1 MQAAATAAEKMD
13 AIYGRQRYIYDATRR
28 YYLLGRDRLIGS
40 LKPPLGGAVLEVG
53 CGTARNLIRAAKRYP
68 DARFYGIDIS
78 EAMLKSA
85 RASVARR
92 GLRSRVTLGQ
102 GDATAFQPAA
112 LFGRDAFDRIYIS
125 YSLSMIPP
133 WQDALK
139 HAMALLA
146 PRGELHIV
154 DFGEFAGYPTLL
166 RPRNSPGCAVSPWCL
181 FRACRERLRRWRRRR
196 GLRATAES
204 ALWRLRYSDAAPPP
218 ISAHRGDCFQSFRR
232 IAPYMAASS
241 RSKPSMACP
250 CRSSI

>member
-13 AIYGRQRYIYDATRR
+13 AIYRRQRFIYDATRR

-85 RASVARR
+85 RTSVARR
-92 GLRSRVTLGQ
+92 GLRSRVALGQ

-112 LFGRDAFDRIYIS
+112 LFGRDAFDRIYVS

-139 HAMALLA
+139 HAMSQLA

-154 DFGEFAGYPTLL
+154 DFGEFAGYPAIL
-166 RPRNSPGCAVSPWCL
+166 RHAQLAW
-181 FRACRERLRRWRRRR
+181 LRRFSVVPIPGMQAKIAALAEEA
-196 GLRATAES
+196 GLTATAES
-204 ALWRLRYSDAAPPP
+204 LYGGYAIQMRL
-218 ISAHRGDCFQSFRR
+218 
-232 IAPYMAASS
+232 S
-241 RSKPSMACP
+241 R
-250 CRSSI
+250 

>member
-13 AIYGRQRYIYDATRR
+13 AIYRRQRFIYDATRR

-68 DARFYGIDIS
+68 GRPLLRHRHLRGDAQVGADFRCKG
-78 EAMLKSA
+78 
-85 RASVARR
+85 
-92 GLRSRVTLGQ
+92 GLRSRVALGQ

-154 DFGEFAGYPTLL
+154 DFGEFAGYPALVRHAQL
-166 RPRNSPGCAVSPWCL
+166 AW
-181 FRACRERLRRWRRRR
+181 LRRFSVVPIPGMQGKIAALAGEA
-196 GLRATAES
+196 GLTATAE
-204 ALWRLRYSDAAPPP
+204 RLYGGYAIQMRL
-218 ISAHRGDCFQSFRR
+218 
-232 IAPYMAASS
+232 
-241 RSKPSMACP
+241 
-250 CRSSI
+250 CR

>member
-13 AIYGRQRYIYDATRR
+13 AIYRRQRFIYDATRR

-85 RASVARR
+85 RASVARC
-92 GLRSRVTLGQ
+92 GLRSRVTLAQ
-102 GDATAFQPAA
+102 GDATAFEPAA

-139 HAMALLA
+139 HAISLLS

-154 DFGEFAGYPTLL
+154 DFGEFADYPALVRARATRLAAPLL
-166 RPRNSPGCAVSPWCL
+166 RGAYPGNAGKDCGA
-181 FRACRERLRRWRRRR
+181 RR
-196 GLRATAES
+196 GSGAYGDGRK
-204 ALWRLRYSDAAPPP
+204 ALWRLRHPDAAPPLA
-218 ISAHRGDCFQSFRR
+218 ILA
-232 IAPYMAASS
+232 S
-241 RSKPSMACP
+241 RSAITAPFTPDTRLEKGLAPPMFPDRLS
-250 CRSSI
+250 

>member
-13 AIYGRQRYIYDATRR
+13 AIYSRQRFIYDATRR

-40 LKPPLGGAVLEVG
+40 LKPPLGGAVLEIG

-85 RASVARR
+85 RTSVARA
-92 GLRSRVTLGQ
+92 GLRSRVALGQ
-102 GDATAFQPAA
+102 GDATAFEPAA

-133 WQDALK
+133 WQDALR

-146 PRGELHIV
+146 PRGQLHIV
-154 DFGEFAGYPTLL
+154 DFGDFAALPGAPAPRATRLAAPLL
-166 RPRNSPGCAVSPWCL
+166 RGAHPGDAGKD
-181 FRACRERLRRWRRRR
+181 RGARR
-196 GLRATAES
+196 GGGAYRDGRKP
-204 ALWRLRYSDAAPPP
+204 LWRLRHPDAAVPLV
-218 ISAHRGDCFQSFRR
+218 
-232 IAPYMAASS
+232 S
-241 RSKPSMACP
+241 RPGAQ
-250 CRSSI
+250 